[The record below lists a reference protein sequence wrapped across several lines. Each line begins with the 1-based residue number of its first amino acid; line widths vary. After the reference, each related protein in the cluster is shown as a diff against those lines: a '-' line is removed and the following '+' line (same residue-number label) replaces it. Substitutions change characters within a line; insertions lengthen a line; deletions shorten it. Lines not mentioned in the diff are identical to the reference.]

1 MASKILCRK
10 SDITLAS
17 FSQRGMMFLR
27 PCGGGVTTMS
37 GQKDYSAE
45 FYGLPEYV
53 ITHIRVEKLKNNNS
67 RVYHWEERN
76 GMLVP
81 VFMAFIATPDLI
93 VMNDA
98 VQESLIDFPRAK
110 AHH

>member
-1 MASKILCRK
+1 
-10 SDITLAS
+10 
-17 FSQRGMMFLR
+17 
-27 PCGGGVTTMS
+27 
-37 GQKDYSAE
+37 
-45 FYGLPEYV
+45 
-53 ITHIRVEKLKNNNS
+53 
-67 RVYHWEERN
+67 
-76 GMLVP
+76 LVP